1 MRLCK
6 ISLLVITLCLSFAL
20 QAQAQGAGSD
30 EAIHNELRALRDA
43 MLAALERLDVDE
55 MLKHVHPNVVFTAM
69 NAEVCRGPE
78 EVRAYFNR
86 MLKGPNRVVDS
97 VKFNVTVDA
106 LTILYGGDTG
116 VAYGSSNDRYK
127 LTDGSDFEVKTRWSA
142 TVVKENNRWLLAS
155 VQSSA
160 NLFDNPLLTYVQR
173 LVYWGSGGAG
183 VIGLLV
189 GLLVGRIFK
198 RNRA

>member
-1 MRLCK
+1 MKALTLFTLLLCV
-6 ISLLVITLCLSFAL
+6 SLTPLVHG
-20 QAQAQGAGSD
+20 QEPVSD
-30 EAIHNELRALRDA
+30 EATHNELRALRDA
-43 MLAALERLDVDE
+43 LLAAFDKVDIE
-55 MLKHVHPNVVFTAM
+55 AMLKLVHPNVVFTAM

-78 EVRAYFNR
+78 QIRAYLNR
-86 MLKGPNRVVDS
+86 MMTGPNRVVER
-97 VKFNVTVDA
+97 VKFNVTVDT
-106 LTILYGGDTG
+106 LSILYGGDTG
-116 VAYGSSNDRYK
+116 VAYGSSLDHYT

-183 VIGLLV
+183 AIGLLV